1 MVVCSYGLFKI
12 NKTKAKGIW
21 VSWVTGFTYVMLFW
35 KTEQIC
41 IGYSERKTTK
51 IFADFVCLS
60 TDKEI
65 FSLILMVGLF
75 EQWETE

>member
-21 VSWVTGFTYVMLFW
+21 VSWATEFTYVTLFW
-35 KTEQIC
+35 KAEQIC
-41 IGYSERKTTK
+41 IGYSEGETL
-51 IFADFVCLS
+51 FADFVYLS

-65 FSLILMVGLF
+65 ISL
-75 EQWETE
+75 